1 MRAAAAVPA
10 RPEMHVR
17 LQPLMHVIAGSTHTV
32 AGSGTYGCNRA
43 GSAFISAGSAFI
55 SAASDGAEGAA
66 APRSST
72 AVAGFL
78 AHEAVGGSGAGMIS
92 LTGSTQWN
100 LR

>member
-17 LQPLMHVIAGSTHTV
+17 LQPLMHVIAGCTHTV
-32 AGSGTYGCNRA
+32 AGSGTYGCNR
-43 GSAFISAGSAFI
+43 AGSAFI

-78 AHEAVGGSGAGMIS
+78 AHEAVGNSGAGMIS

>member
-43 GSAFISAGSAFI
+43 GSAFISA
-55 SAASDGAEGAA
+55 ASDGAEGAA

-78 AHEAVGGSGAGMIS
+78 AHEAVGGSGAEMIS